1 MEASVMKKRISIIL
15 SALFVLILCMVG
27 CNKQPVSDSQYYD
40 FTKQVYD
47 YYSKLGYDDT
57 FITALTCV
65 LLTESNGQP
74 TTIEFSHNFPE
85 ESAAFLNNSAN
96 VTSYDELSELYHNYG
111 NLVYESNVANVGMY
125 RNSEGEFCVGLGI
138 LLWTGNMGNDLLRYA
153 CDNNYQWTDIECQ
166 FAFMDTQLTH
176 AGITPENI
184 TTKTSEDTL
193 IKFANDF
200 LGVPNPSI
208 HLDQYKT
215 YLPEV
220 ESIVSSF

>member
-1 MEASVMKKRISIIL
+1 MKKRMSIFL
-15 SALFVLILCMVG
+15 SALFVLMLCMTG
-27 CNKQPVSDSQYYD
+27 CNKQPVSDSQYYT

-47 YYSKLGYDDT
+47 HYSELGYDDT
-57 FITALTCV
+57 FITALTCI

-74 TTIEFSHNFPE
+74 TTIEFSYNFPE
-85 ESAAFLNNSAN
+85 ESVAFLNNSIEA
-96 VTSYDELSELYHNYG
+96 TSYDDLSELYHNYG
-111 NLVYESNVANVGMY
+111 NMVYESNAANVDMY

-138 LLWTGNMGNDLLRYA
+138 LLWTGNMGDNFLRYA
-153 CDNNYQWTDIECQ
+153 CDNDYKWTDIECQ

-176 AGITPENI
+176 AGITPESI
-184 TTKTSEDTL
+184 TTKTSENTL
-193 IKFANDF
+193 IKLANDF
-200 LGVPNPSI
+200 LGITAPSP